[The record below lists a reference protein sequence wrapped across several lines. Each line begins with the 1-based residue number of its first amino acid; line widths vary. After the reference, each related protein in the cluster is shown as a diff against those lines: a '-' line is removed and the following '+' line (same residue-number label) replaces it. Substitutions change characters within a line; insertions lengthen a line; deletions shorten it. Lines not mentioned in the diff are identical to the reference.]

1 MNFGLGF
8 NSLRTRIVALVV
20 AFCILIG
27 IIFVMAA
34 NFAYMSYYDELRQRQ
49 GLTFAQNVAA
59 MYPELGKFDSLNRE
73 EVENRFEQMLLLD
86 PSSAIYLLDNEG
98 RVRAGYTKERSIGSK
113 PVLSLAPIKRL
124 LSASVGQTVYGDD
137 PDFPNMQCLF
147 AAAPLN
153 GAAGMSGYVYVL
165 MRSPRLDANLI
176 LMSSS
181 ANRTAL
187 YVAIGAMLTS
197 ALLVLAVLSLI
208 TRPLRRL
215 TNAADAVSAGDVE
228 NAIEAKAMP
237 YESRN
242 DEIGRLSRAF
252 RAMVMR
258 LREQVQRVRK
268 MDATRREWVASISHD
283 LRTPLTSLMGHLE
296 TVQLRGDQMTDAERK
311 RFLEVAM
318 QNAKH
323 LDRLSA
329 SLFDYAR
336 LDSDDV
342 PVDKAPAHVGEL
354 LDDLAARFSAAGHSR
369 DIKFNVEYAEG
380 LPMVQ
385 IDAALIERALA
396 NLIDNAIRY
405 TPEGGA
411 VTLSAKADAE
421 GVAVLVADSGP
432 GIAPADVPHVFERF
446 FQGSRHREG
455 RGHAGL
461 GLAIVQRVAQL
472 HGGTVQAG
480 NQASGGAV
488 FTMWLP
494 TNV

>member
-1 MNFGLGF
+1 MKITF

-20 AFCILIG
+20 VFCILIG
-27 IIFVMAA
+27 LIFVMAA
-34 NFAYMSYYDELRQRQ
+34 NFAYVSYYDELRQRQ
-49 GLTFAQNVAA
+49 GVAFAQNVAQ

-73 EVENRFEQMLLLD
+73 DVENRFEQMLLLD

-98 RVRAGYTKERSIGSK
+98 RVRAGYTKDRSIGSK
-113 PVLSLAPIKRL
+113 SLLSLTPIKRL
-124 LSASVGQTVYGDD
+124 MDAPVGQTGFGDD
-137 PDFPNMQCLF
+137 PEFPNSPSLF
-147 AAAPLN
+147 AAAPLQD
-153 GAAGMSGYVYVL
+153 GATMTGYVYVL
-165 MRSPRLDANLI
+165 MRSPRVDTNRV

-187 YVAIGAMLTS
+187 YVGLGAMITS
-197 ALLVLAVLSLI
+197 ALLVFAVLSLI

-215 TNAADAVSAGDVE
+215 TNAADAVSAADVDD
-228 NAIEAKAMP
+228 AIEAKAMP

-258 LREQVQRVRK
+258 LREQVQRVRR

-296 TVQLRGDQMTDAERK
+296 TVQLRGEQMTDAERK

-318 QNAKH
+318 QNAQH

-329 SLFDYAR
+329 SLFDFAR
-336 LDSDDV
+336 LDSDEV
-342 PVDKAPAHVGEL
+342 PVEKALAHVGEL

-369 DIKFNVEYAEG
+369 NISIHVDYAEG

-385 IDAALIERALA
+385 IDAALIERAVA
-396 NLIDNAIRY
+396 NLIDNAMRY
-405 TPEGGA
+405 TPEGSA
-411 VTLSAKADAE
+411 VTLSARAE
-421 GVAVLVADSGP
+421 GNGVALTVSDSGP
-432 GIAPADVPHVFERF
+432 GIAPQDLPHVFERF

-472 HGGTVQAG
+472 HGGTVQAA
-480 NQASGGAV
+480 NQAGGGAV
-488 FTMWLP
+488 FTVWLP
-494 TNV
+494 VAAD

>member
-1 MNFGLGF
+1 MKIAF
-8 NSLRTRIVALVV
+8 NSLRTRIIALVIV
-20 AFCILIG
+20 FCVLIG
-27 IIFVMAA
+27 LIFMMAA

-49 GLTFAQNVAA
+49 GLAFANNVAQ
-59 MYPELGKFDSLNRE
+59 MYPKLGQFETLDRE
-73 EVENRFEQMLLLD
+73 EVENSFEKMLLLD

-98 RVRAGYTKERSIGSK
+98 RVRAGYTKDRSIGSK
-113 PVLSLAPIKRL
+113 STLSLLPVKKLLGAP
-124 LSASVGQTVYGDD
+124 VGGTVFGDD
-137 PDFPNMQCLF
+137 PEFPTSPTLF
-147 AAAPLN
+147 AAAPLTD
-153 GAAGMSGYVYVL
+153 GAAMSGYVYVL
-165 MRSPRLDANLI
+165 MRGPRTDANRI
-176 LMSSS
+176 LMSSA

-187 YVAIGAMLTS
+187 YVGLGAMLVS

-215 TNAADAVSAGDVE
+215 TNAADAVSAADVGD
-228 NAIEAKAMP
+228 AIEAKAMP

-258 LREQVQRVRK
+258 LREQVQRVRR

-296 TVQLRGDQMTDAERK
+296 TVQLRGDQMTDTERK

-329 SLFDYAR
+329 SLFDFAR
-336 LDSDDV
+336 LDSDEV
-342 PVDKAPAHVGEL
+342 PVEKALAHVGEL
-354 LDDLAARFSAAGHSR
+354 LDDLAARFSAAGQSR
-369 DIKFNVEYAEG
+369 NVKINVDYAEG

-385 IDAALIERALA
+385 IDAALIERAVA
-396 NLIDNAIRY
+396 NLIDNAMRY
-405 TPEGGA
+405 TPEGSS
-411 VTLSAKADAE
+411 VTLSAKAVGT
-421 GVAVLVADSGP
+421 GVALMVADAGP
-432 GIAPADVPHVFERF
+432 GIAPEDLAHVFERF

-461 GLAIVQRVAQL
+461 GLAIVRRVAQL
-472 HGGTVQAG
+472 HGGTVQAE
-480 NQASGGAV
+480 NQATGGAV
-488 FTMWLP
+488 FTMVLP
-494 TNV
+494 

>member
-8 NSLRTRIVALVV
+8 NNLRTRIVALVV
-20 AFCILIG
+20 AFCVLIG
-27 IIFVMAA
+27 FIFVMAA
-34 NFAYMSYYDELRQRQ
+34 NFAYMAYYDELRQRQ
-49 GLTFAQNVAA
+49 GIAFAHNVAA

-98 RVRAGYTKERSIGSK
+98 RVRAGYTKDRSIGSK
-113 PVLSLAPIKRL
+113 SVLSLAPIKQL
-124 LSASVGQTVYGDD
+124 MDAPVGQTVFGDD
-137 PDFPNMQCLF
+137 PEFPNSQSLF
-147 AAAPLN
+147 AAAPLQD
-153 GAAGMSGYVYVL
+153 ADTMTGYVYVL
-165 MRSPRLDANLI
+165 MRSPRIDTNRL

-215 TNAADAVSAGDVE
+215 TYAADAVSAGDVE
-228 NAIEAKAMP
+228 NAIEASPMP

-354 LDDLAARFSAAGHSR
+354 LDDLAARFSAAGQSR
-369 DIKFNVEYAEG
+369 HIKFSVEYAEG

-405 TPEGGA
+405 TPDGGA
-411 VTLSAKADAE
+411 VTLSAKADAD
-421 GVAVLVADSGP
+421 GVALSVADSGS
-432 GIAPADVPHVFERF
+432 GIAPDDVPHVFERF

-494 TNV
+494 IHV

>member
-1 MNFGLGF
+1 MKIAF
-8 NSLRTRIVALVV
+8 NSLRTRIIALVMV
-20 AFCILIG
+20 FCVLIG
-27 IIFVMAA
+27 LIFVMAA

-49 GLTFAQNVAA
+49 GLAFANNVAQ
-59 MYPELGKFDSLNRE
+59 MYPKLGQFETLDRE
-73 EVENRFEQMLLLD
+73 EVENSFEKMLLLD

-98 RVRAGYTKERSIGSK
+98 RVRAGYTKDRSIGSK
-113 PVLSLAPIKRL
+113 STLSLLPVKKLLGAP
-124 LSASVGQTVYGDD
+124 VGGTVFGDD
-137 PDFPNMQCLF
+137 PEFPTSPTLF
-147 AAAPLN
+147 AAAPLTD
-153 GAAGMSGYVYVL
+153 GAAMSGYVYVL
-165 MRSPRLDANLI
+165 MRGPRTDANRI
-176 LMSSS
+176 LMSSA

-187 YVAIGAMLTS
+187 YVGLGAMLVS

-215 TNAADAVSAGDVE
+215 TNAADAVSAADVGD
-228 NAIEAKAMP
+228 AIEAKAMP

-258 LREQVQRVRK
+258 LREQVQRVRR

-296 TVQLRGDQMTDAERK
+296 TVQLRGDQMTDTERK

-329 SLFDYAR
+329 SLFDFAR
-336 LDSDDV
+336 LDSDEV
-342 PVDKAPAHVGEL
+342 PVEKALAHVGEL
-354 LDDLAARFSAAGHSR
+354 LDDLAARFSAAGQSR
-369 DIKFNVEYAEG
+369 NVKINVDYAEG

-385 IDAALIERALA
+385 IDAALIERAVA
-396 NLIDNAIRY
+396 NLIDNAMRY
-405 TPEGGA
+405 TPEGSS
-411 VTLSAKADAE
+411 VTLSAKAMGT
-421 GVAVLVADSGP
+421 GVALMVADAGP
-432 GIAPADVPHVFERF
+432 GIAPEDLAHVFERF

-461 GLAIVQRVAQL
+461 GLAIVRRVAQL
-472 HGGTVQAG
+472 HGGTVQAE
-480 NQASGGAV
+480 NQATGGAV
-488 FTMWLP
+488 FTMVLP
-494 TNV
+494 